1 MSPFEIQKRS
11 QGVYSR
17 AVTGI
22 TGGLMAAFGGY
33 WVYSLLIDLPS
44 VLPGAQ
50 VLGIGLTWGLIG
62 AAVAFVVLGGAVV
75 LVTTG
80 TGIGIKKIDLFSRN
94 SVDFLIE
101 TEAELRKVSWPN
113 REELTGSTFVVIFVT
128 VMLGIYIV
136 VVDKVVSTVMA
147 KVAFL

>member
-1 MSPFEIQKRS
+1 MSPFKIQKRN

-33 WVYSLLIDLPS
+33 WVHSLLIDLSPVS
-44 VLPGAQ
+44 PGAQ
-50 VLGIGLTWGLIG
+50 ILGISLTWGLIG
-62 AAVAFVVLGGAVV
+62 AAVAFVVLAGAVV

-80 TGIGIKKIDLFSRN
+80 ADIGVKKIDQFSGN

-101 TEAELRKVSWPN
+101 TEAELRKVSWPS

-136 VVDKVVSTVMA
+136 AVDKVVSTVMA
-147 KVAFL
+147 KMAVL